1 MPDGVGQ
8 MGFNVDALLLL
19 RPIAL
24 ASVGVEQEGAQISKK
39 DLAGRGGVS
48 KIACRLLIS
57 RDGDMSLFTPF
68 DMILMV

>member
-24 ASVGVEQEGAQISKK
+24 ASVGVEQEGAQVSKK
-39 DLAGRGGVS
+39 DLAGRGGV
-48 KIACRLLIS
+48 
-57 RDGDMSLFTPF
+57 
-68 DMILMV
+68 